1 MTKHPIR
8 LLVSREHAQRILMW
22 YTVFEG
28 ELNPTNEDAALAAS
42 IEQAI
47 ESHDEEM
54 ERQAAYA
61 ERKKANKTDPAL
73 TTAARH
79 TRMLFGGKL

>member
-1 MTKHPIR
+1 
-8 LLVSREHAQRILMW
+8 
-22 YTVFEG
+22 
-28 ELNPTNEDAALAAS
+28 
-42 IEQAI
+42 
-47 ESHDEEM
+47 M

-61 ERKKANKTDPAL
+61 ERQKGNKTDPAL